1 MCSRRC
7 RCSASPTCTTR
18 SPSDSEAQTPGE
30 RAGALELLLE
40 ALYLERRIS
49 KDSADGETVY
59 G

>member
-1 MCSRRC
+1 MRRG
-7 RCSASPTCTTR
+7 PVLGE
-18 SPSDSEAQTPGE
+18 SDLYDQVADRLGTHTPGE

-49 KDSADGETVY
+49 KDSAAGETVY